1 MNQPAIDISGLTY
14 AYPNA
19 SHVTVLEN
27 LNFTVPQ
34 GAYIAI
40 LGPNGGGKTTLLKCI
55 LGLLTPQ
62 SGNIKV
68 FGRKPS
74 ESIRYIG
81 YVPQYATTKDLF
93 PATLLDIVMMGAIT
107 SPLLIS
113 FSRKERQ
120 HNEKKAV
127 EALKKVGLVG
137 LEKEKLHNLSGGQ
150 RQRVIVARALMSDP
164 RLLLLDEPTS
174 NFDPSGK
181 FCFYEFLAGLPDN
194 ITTIVVSHDISIAAS
209 PFTGIAVVN
218 QDLKYHE
225 GKDFSPDFLAHLYGT
240 HDSTCPMG
248 AFMNNVPQILSF
260 KPFTKNINFPD
271 TEE

>member
-14 AYPNA
+14 AYPNT
-19 SHVTVLEN
+19 SDFTVLDN

-34 GAYIAI
+34 GAYIAV

-55 LGLLTPQ
+55 LGLLAPQ
-62 SGNIKV
+62 SGSIKV

-74 ESIRYIG
+74 ESVRYIG

-93 PATLLDIVMMGAIT
+93 PANLLDIVMMGAIT
-107 SPLLIS
+107 SPLLFP
-113 FSRKERQ
+113 FSKKQRKC
-120 HNEKKAV
+120 NEEKAV
-127 EALKKVGLVG
+127 QALEKVGLSG
-137 LEKEKLHNLSGGQ
+137 KEKQKLCNLSGGQ

-164 RLLLLDEPTS
+164 KLLLLDEPTA

-181 FCFYEFLAGLPDN
+181 FCFYEFLADLPED

-218 QDLKYHE
+218 RDLKYHE
-225 GKDFSPDFLAHLYGT
+225 GKDFTPDFLAHLYGT
-240 HDSTCPMG
+240 HDSTCPLG

-260 KPFTKNINFPD
+260 TPFTKSINIPN

>member
-1 MNQPAIDISGLTY
+1 MNQPVIDISELTY
-14 AYPNA
+14 TYPDT
-19 SHVTVLEN
+19 SRFTVLDN
-27 LNFTVPQ
+27 LNFTVTQ

-74 ESIRYIG
+74 ESVRYIG

-93 PATLLDIVMMGAIT
+93 PATLLDVVMMGSIT
-107 SPLLIS
+107 SPFLFP
-113 FSRKERQ
+113 FSRNQRKK
-120 HNEKKAV
+120 NEAKAV
-127 EALKKVGLVG
+127 DALQKVGLAG
-137 LEKEKLHNLSGGQ
+137 KEKEKLGNLSGGQ

-164 RLLLLDEPTS
+164 KLLLLDEPTA

-181 FCFYEFLAGLPDN
+181 FCFYEFLAELPDD

-218 QDLKYHE
+218 RNLSHHE
-225 GKDFSPDFLAHLYGT
+225 GNDLTPEFLAHLYGT

-248 AFMNNVPQILSF
+248 AFIHNVPQMLSF
-260 KPFTKNINFPD
+260 KPFSNTTSTPD
-271 TEE
+271 SEE

>member
-1 MNQPAIDISGLTY
+1 MNQPVIDISGITY
-14 AYPNA
+14 NYPDT
-19 SHVTVLEN
+19 SRFTVLDN
-27 LNFTVPQ
+27 LNFTVTQ

-62 SGNIKV
+62 SGSIKV

-74 ESIRYIG
+74 ESVRYIG

-93 PATLLDIVMMGAIT
+93 PATLLDVVMMGSIT
-107 SPLLIS
+107 SPLLFP
-113 FSRKERQ
+113 FSRNQRKN
-120 HNEKKAV
+120 NEAKAV
-127 EALKKVGLVG
+127 DALHKVGLAG
-137 LEKEKLHNLSGGQ
+137 KEKEKLCNLSGGQ

-164 RLLLLDEPTS
+164 KLLLLDEPTA

-181 FCFYEFLAGLPDN
+181 FCFYEFLAELPED

-218 QDLKYHE
+218 RNLSYHE
-225 GKDFSPDFLAHLYGT
+225 GNDLTPEFLAHLYGT

-248 AFMNNVPQILSF
+248 AFIHNVPQMLSF
-260 KPFTKNINFPD
+260 KPFSETTSSPD
-271 TEE
+271 SEE